1 MQVKF
6 PDVFGI
12 DASVLGSPIRQIA
25 QRGLTAEGALVPFT
39 RDRSKLLL
47 FTPADGSHEV
57 IVASDAKHARD
68 GDSHVVVLPKVSSP
82 TADLTRGTWLR
93 HPRKAT
99 NPDFK
104 QEIVRTIESWR
115 NAFTYIE
122 EDVTKG
128 VVGLRR
134 PQIGA
139 IHAVHSHWS
148 ISKNVGTVVMP
159 TGTGKTEVML
169 GVLVSANCERL
180 VVIVPTD
187 ALRTQLAGKFLSLGV
202 LKHPESKLLVPDAR
216 YPIVGMLT
224 HIPNTAAEV
233 DEFFERCHVVVMTS
247 AIAGACDPEV
257 QARMALHCPYLFID
271 EAHHTEAP
279 TWRAFKERFNDRR
292 VLQFTATPFREDG
305 RPLDGAIVYKYPLK
319 KAQDDGYFR
328 PIHFRSVYEFNVS
341 RVDEAIARV
350 AIEQLRA
357 DSEKGHILMARV
369 DTVREAQRV
378 FEIYKR
384 YSEFN
389 PVQLHTGVKSTKTRE
404 AARQAILSG
413 ESKIVVC
420 VDMLGEGF
428 DLPELKIAAFH
439 DIRKTLA
446 VTLQLA
452 GRFTRARPDLG
463 DATFIANLADVD
475 VRMELRKLYAR
486 DPDWNALL
494 PELSDTLIGEQVAL
508 QTFLAGFTD
517 FPEQVPLKTIR
528 PACSAVVFRTNCE
541 RWTPENFRDG
551 IPGIANCEQVHPS
564 LNANK
569 TVLVVVTAK
578 RIQLTWSDVETA
590 YDWEWELY
598 VLFWSEEL
606 NLLFINCSANA
617 GEYKALARAV
627 AGEDA
632 TLIRGPEVFRAF
644 SGITRLKLQNVGL
657 SEQLGRNVRYTG
669 RMGADVESALTEVLR
684 RKGRKSV
691 LAGGG
696 FENGHRATIGASRR
710 GRVWSHQ
717 RENVANFITWC
728 GEVGRKLL
736 DESIDPDEVL
746 KGTLNAKTITSRPAA
761 MPICADWPEE
771 VYKSP
776 EAAWI
781 ITIDGTDYALGEL
794 SIDLVD
800 PSTDGPLQLSVSSET
815 QSVVF
820 ELHLFKEDED
830 TPNYAFRLRS
840 ETAITIRRGD
850 RAEPSTLAE
859 FFYDEPP
866 LIWFVDGSSLE
877 GNEHVELKVQT
888 PPYNPEKIQTWDWSG
903 TDLRKESQ
911 GPAKDVD
918 SVQARVIREL
928 ETDPTYA
935 VIMDDD
941 GKGEL
946 ADVVTIRLLGE
957 AASPTEVEIELY
969 HCKYAKGDAAG
980 ARVGDLY
987 EVCGQAQKCISWMAS
1002 SDRQTDML
1010 THLLRRNA
1018 AAEERGFTRIERGT
1032 IEELVRIREISRE
1045 RAVRVKVFVVQP
1057 GLSKADASRDQ
1068 LELLSVT
1075 ENHLMETYQL
1085 PFTVIASP

>member
-1 MQVKF
+1 MLVKF
-6 PDVFGI
+6 PDVLGI
-12 DASVLGSPIRQIA
+12 DEWLLESPIR
-25 QRGLTAEGALVPFT
+25 RVAEQAISAGGTLVTFT
-39 RDRSKLLL
+39 RGKSKLLL
-47 FTPADGSHEV
+47 FTPDDGGREI
-57 IVASDAKHARD
+57 IVVPHAKHVQQED
-68 GDSHVVVLPKVSSP
+68 THVVLLPKIAAP
-82 TADLTRGTWLR
+82 TPDLARGTWLR
-93 HPRKAT
+93 HPLKTPAP
-99 NPDFK
+99 NFGA
-104 QEIVRTIESWR
+104 EIARTIESWR
-115 NAFTYIE
+115 DAFTYVE

-128 VVGLRR
+128 VLGLRR

-148 ISKNVGTVVMP
+148 FSETVGTVVMP

-169 GVLVSANCERL
+169 GVLVSALCERL
-180 VVIVPTD
+180 LVIVPTD

-202 LKHPESKLLVPDAR
+202 LKHPESRVLSPTAR
-216 YPIVGMLT
+216 RPIVGMLT
-224 HIPNTAAEV
+224 HIPKSIAEV
-233 DEFFERCHVVVMTS
+233 DEFFERCHVIVMTS
-247 AIAGACDPEV
+247 AIAGQCDLEI
-257 QARMALHCPYLFID
+257 QDRMAVHCPYLFID

-279 TWRAFKERFNDRR
+279 TWRAFKERFNNRR
-292 VLQFTATPFREDG
+292 ILQFTATPFREDG
-305 RPLDGAIVYKYPLK
+305 RPLDGKIICKYSLK
-319 KAQDDGYFR
+319 QAQEDGYFR
-328 PIHFRSVYEFNVS
+328 PIRFRSVYEFNAS
-341 RVDEAIARV
+341 RVDEAIAAV
-350 AIEQLRA
+350 AIEQLRVDA
-357 DSEKGHILMARV
+357 GNSHILMARV
-369 DTVREAQRV
+369 DSVSDAQRV

-384 YSEFN
+384 YPEFN
-389 PVQLHTGVKSTKTRE
+389 PVQLHTGIKSTKARE
-404 AARQAILSG
+404 AARQAVLSG
-413 ESKIVVC
+413 TSKIVVC

-475 VRMELRKLYAR
+475 VRTELRKLYAR
-486 DPDWNALL
+486 DPDWNSLL
-494 PELSDTLIGEQVAL
+494 PELSDTLIGEQIAL

-517 FPEQVPLKTIR
+517 FPEQIPLKTIR
-528 PACSAVVFRTNCE
+528 PACSAVAFRTICE
-541 RWTPENFRDG
+541 RWTPENFREG

-569 TVLVVVTAK
+569 TVLIVVTAK
-578 RIQLTWSDVETA
+578 RIPLSWSDVETV

-606 NLLFINCSANA
+606 NLLFINSSANA
-617 GEYKALARAV
+617 GEYKGLARAV

-632 TLIRGPEVFRAF
+632 TLIKGPEVFRAF

-669 RMGADVESALTEVLR
+669 RMGADVESALTDVLR

-717 RENVANFITWC
+717 RENIANFIEWC
-728 GEVGRKLL
+728 EEVGRKLL

-746 KGTLNAKTITSRPAA
+746 KGTLPTKTITTRPTI
-761 MPICADWPEE
+761 MPICVDWPEE
-771 VYKSP
+771 VYKTP
-776 EAAWI
+776 ESLWR
-781 ITIDGTDYALGEL
+781 ITIAGTDFALGEL

-800 PSTDGPLQLSVSSET
+800 PSTDGPLQIIVSSEV
-815 QSVVF
+815 QAVIL
-820 ELHLFKEDED
+820 ELDLFKQQED
-830 TPNYAFRLRS
+830 TPNYAFRVHG
-840 ETAITIRRGD
+840 EDDVTIRRGD
-850 RAEPSTLAE
+850 RAQPSKLVD

-877 GNEHVELKVQT
+877 GNEHVELKARQ
-888 PPYNPEKIQTWDWSG
+888 PPYNPEKIQAWNWSD

-911 GPAKDVD
+911 GSAKDAD
-918 SVQARVIREL
+918 SVQARLIREL
-928 ETDPTYA
+928 QSDLNYA
-935 VIMDDD
+935 VIVDDD

-946 ADVVTIRLLGE
+946 ADVVAIRLLGD
-957 AASPTEVEIELY
+957 AAAPTEIEVELY
-969 HCKYAKGDAAG
+969 HCKYSKGDVAG

-1002 SDRQTDML
+1002 SDRQTDMM

-1018 AAEERGFTRIERGT
+1018 AAGTRGFTRIERGSA
-1032 IEELVRIREISRE
+1032 EELVRIREISRE

-1057 GLSKADASRDQ
+1057 GLSKAGASRDQ

-1085 PFTVIASP
+1085 PFTVIASA

>member
-1 MQVKF
+1 MLVRF
-6 PDVFGI
+6 PDVLDI
-12 DASVLGSPIRQIA
+12 DERLLGSPIR
-25 QRGLTAEGALVPFT
+25 RVAEQGVSVDGTLVPFT
-39 RDRSKLLL
+39 RGKSKILL
-47 FTPADGSHEV
+47 FTPVDGSGEI
-57 IVASDAKHARD
+57 IVVPDEKHVLP
-68 GDSHVVVLPKVSSP
+68 GDTRVVLVPKLTAP
-82 TADLTRGTWLR
+82 TPDLRRGTWLR
-93 HPRKAT
+93 HPLKKAA
-99 NPDFK
+99 PDFQ
-104 QEIVRTIESWR
+104 QEIAGTIDSWK

-122 EDVTKG
+122 EDVSKG
-128 VVGLRR
+128 VIGLRR

-148 ISKNVGTVVMP
+148 IHKTVATIVMP

-169 GVLVSANCERL
+169 GVLVSTGCERL

-202 LKHPESKLLVPDAR
+202 LKHPDSELLAPTAR
-216 YPIVGMLT
+216 RPIVGMLT
-224 HIPNTAAEV
+224 HIPKDVAEV
-233 DEFFERCHVVVMTS
+233 DEFFEKCHVVVMTS
-247 AIAGACDPEV
+247 AIAGQTAPEV
-257 QARMALHCPYLFID
+257 QDRIAVHCPYLFID

-305 RPLDGAIVYKYPLK
+305 RPLDGPIIYKYSLK
-319 KAQDDGYFR
+319 KAQEDGYFR
-328 PIHFRSVYEFNVS
+328 PIHFRSVYEFNPS
-341 RVDEAIARV
+341 RVDEAIAAV

-357 DSEKGHILMARV
+357 DAGKGHILMARV
-369 DTVREAQRV
+369 DSVREAQRV
-378 FEIYKR
+378 FGIYQR
-384 YSEFN
+384 YAEFN
-389 PVQLHTGVKSTKTRE
+389 PVQLHTGIKSTKARE
-404 AARQAILSG
+404 TARQAILSG
-413 ESKIVVC
+413 TSKIVVC

-486 DPDWNALL
+486 DPDWNVLL
-494 PELSDTLIGEQVAL
+494 PELSDTLIGEQVEL

-517 FPEQVPLKTIR
+517 FPEQIPLKTIR
-528 PACSAVVFRTNCE
+528 PACSAVAFRTTCE
-541 RWTPENFRDG
+541 RWTPENFREG

-564 LNANK
+564 LNATK

-617 GEYKALARAV
+617 GEYKALARAA

-632 TLIRGPEVFRAF
+632 TLITGPEVFRAF

-717 RENVANFITWC
+717 RENIANFITWC
-728 GEVGRKLL
+728 DVVGRKLL

-746 KGTLNAKTITSRPAA
+746 KGTLNAKTITTRPGA
-761 MPICADWPEE
+761 MPICVDWPEE
-771 VYKSP
+771 VYKAA
-776 EAAWI
+776 EALWTV
-781 ITIDGTDYALGEL
+781 TIDGTDYALGEL

-800 PSTDGPLQLSVSSET
+800 PSTDGPLQISVSSEA
-815 QSVVF
+815 QAVVL
-820 ELHLFKEDED
+820 ELDLFKQQEDI
-830 TPNYAFRLRS
+830 PNYAFRVRG
-840 ETAITIRRGD
+840 EADVTIRRGD
-850 RAEPSTLAE
+850 RAEPYLLAD

-877 GNEHVELKVQT
+877 GNEHVQLKAHQ
-888 PPYNPEKIQTWDWSG
+888 PPYDPEKIQVWDWSG
-903 TDLRKESQ
+903 TNLRKESQ
-911 GPAKDVD
+911 GPAKDAE
-918 SVQARVIREL
+918 SIQARVIREL
-928 ETDPTYA
+928 QGNPSYA
-935 VIMDDD
+935 AIVDDD

-946 ADVVTIRLLGE
+946 ADVVAIRLLGE
-957 AASPTEVEIELY
+957 AASPTEIEIELY
-969 HCKYAKGDAAG
+969 HCKYSKEDDAG
-980 ARVGDLY
+980 ARIGDMY

-1002 SDRQTDML
+1002 SDRQTDMV

-1032 IEELVRIREISRE
+1032 PEELIRIREISRE

-1057 GLSKADASRDQ
+1057 GISKGKASRDQ

-1085 PFTVIASP
+1085 PFTVIANA